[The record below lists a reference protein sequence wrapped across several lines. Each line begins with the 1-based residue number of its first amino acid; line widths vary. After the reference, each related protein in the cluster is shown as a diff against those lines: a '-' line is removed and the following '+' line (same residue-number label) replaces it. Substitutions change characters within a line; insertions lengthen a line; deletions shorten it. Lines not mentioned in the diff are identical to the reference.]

1 MKGLKIKGKAI
12 VQEWLASYALVEDVT
27 FQAISKKVL
36 VAAHFKFAHGR
47 YFLCADGL

>member
-1 MKGLKIKGKAI
+1 VKSQKTKGEAI
-12 VQEWLASYALVEDVT
+12 VQKWLASYALVEDVT